1 MNNNKLLMIINEFPP
16 TGLSGVQRALKFLK
30 YTCREGWE
38 VHAVVPKKPV
48 RKETDH
54 SLLDDIPP
62 EAHIHRVGGLGIRSR
77 NVSRITSTRFA
88 DTMPKNLLSRWF
100 WTLAKFINDLFWPID
115 KQIGWMPFA
124 TWKAAQII
132 RRHQIRNLYITAYP
146 FSSFLAGIMLKK
158 LFGHK
163 IFWVADYRD
172 AWQFAPLLEK
182 KALPFRFKRITR
194 IDARVLKTCDKA
206 VFVTPHIRNQYIAK
220 YPWLD
225 EKSLVITNGFD
236 EDDFTG
242 LTPVRHDQP
251 TVVYMGRMDRNY
263 GNPLKLL
270 AGMAGSSVPDLSF
283 IHLGS
288 IDPLLREWITA
299 AGHAFYTHLG
309 YLPHRQALEHTLG
322 ADVNLIMLDDNPAS
336 EQVYTGKLFEL
347 LRAGKPILSVG
358 PKRSIIDTL
367 LTEFGGGLH
376 VHISDPEAISTA
388 LDRLLQ
394 NQPPIITI
402 QTDLIK
408 CFSRAELTRQLLNVY
423 S

>member
-77 NVSRITSTRFA
+77 NVSRITSTCFA

-158 LFGHK
+158 LFEHK

-172 AWQFAPLLEK
+172 AWQFGPLLDK
-182 KALPFRFKRITR
+182 KVLPFRMKRIEKT
-194 IDARVLKTCDKA
+194 DAKVIRACDVA
-206 VFVTPHIRNQYIAK
+206 VFVTPRTRELYVDK
-220 YPWLD
+220 YPWT
-225 EKSLVITNGFD
+225 KKKARVITNGFD
-236 EDDFTG
+236 EDDFAE
-242 LTPVRHDQP
+242 LCPIPYPEP
-251 TVVYMGRMDRNY
+251 TLVYMGRMDRNY
-263 GNPLKLL
+263 GDPLKLF
-270 AGMAGSSVPDLSF
+270 AGMELASVTGLRLV
-283 IHLGS
+283 HVGT
-288 IDPLLREWITA
+288 IDPQLLARIETKGITT
-299 AGHAFYTHLG
+299 YCHLG
-309 YLPHRQALEHTLG
+309 YQPHRRALEHILG
-322 ADVNLIMLDDNPAS
+322 AWVNVIIRDNSPAS
-336 EQVYTGKLFEL
+336 EQDYPGKLFEL
-347 LRAGKPILSVG
+347 LRAGRPILSIG
-358 PKRSIIDTL
+358 APGSIIGDL
-367 LTEFGGGLH
+367 LHETGLGLH
-376 VHISDPEAISTA
+376 VDATDPHAIACALNQLLKAPQQTIAPTA
-388 LDRLLQ
+388 RI
-394 NQPPIITI
+394 NQ
-402 QTDLIK
+402 
-408 CFSRAELTRQLLNVY
+408 FSRAEITRQLLRLY
-423 S
+423 P